1 MQKFNSL
8 LYQSLAEERNKL
20 EIQAERAAA
29 LHSDIMKLYHEIH
42 EEADDLDV
50 REAALKAKETQLIQ
64 EELKI
69 VKAEIDAV
77 VQEFE
82 KQLRNSSPDDFNLL
96 LKKSESAITSIVQ
109 AHQSPGDFPVDRTAS
124 SSYMPQIGERV
135 LIKADG
141 NGAAVSTPP
150 SRRQGQRMKRLK
162 NLRSLSQTMKDDEV
176 SYGPAV
182 QTSKNTVDLRGMRLE
197 EATLH
202 VNMAI
207 NARGSKSV
215 LFIIHGMGTGVLK
228 ERVLELLRNHPRIA
242 KFEQESPMNYG
253 CTVAYI
259 K

>member
-1 MQKFNSL
+1 M
-8 LYQSLAEERNKL
+8 
-20 EIQAERAAA
+20 
-29 LHSDIMKLYHEIH
+29 
-42 EEADDLDV
+42 
-50 REAALKAKETQLIQ
+50 
-64 EELKI
+64 
-69 VKAEIDAV
+69 
-77 VQEFE
+77 
-82 KQLRNSSPDDFNLL
+82 L
-96 LKKSESAITSIVQ
+96 LKKSESAITSIIQ
-109 AHQSPGDFPVDRTAS
+109 AHQPPGDFPVDRTAS
-124 SSYMPQIGERV
+124 SSHMLQIGERV
-135 LIKADG
+135 LIKGLGNKLATVVEAPSDDNTVLVQYGKIRVRLNLNSISPQADG
-141 NGAAVSTPP
+141 NGATVSAPR
-150 SRRQGQRMKRLK
+150 SRRKGQGMKRLK
-162 NLRSLSQTMKDDEV
+162 NLRSLSETTKDDEV

-182 QTSKNTVDLRGMRLE
+182 QTSKNTLDLRGMRLE